1 MESLVFLL
9 FLSIIGLST
18 WITYEFGLN
27 PDYYHCSSNNKQPY
41 CNKYQSVGIGQI
53 VSNDYKSDPVASY
66 NYYTKIYHCNLHH
79 VKYNDYP
86 VGKVFNIYTTSIGSN
101 VCVTEKYN
109 NYYINTSTQNHVDS
123 IPGIFVLIVI
133 GYIVVL
139 CIVMGIVIGP
149 WIEKRERDRRERE
162 WFRER
167 EREQNQ
173 IDIEANI
180 QPQKP
185 QTNNKNQDKQNIY
198 KIPNEK
204 TQPLSNAVFSVDNK
218 DECYKCLQP
227 LTNGQPLENPP
238 CRHLIHTKCYKELV
252 SDGYVKCSICE
263 QNFV

>member
-1 MESLVFLL
+1 MIYRLVFLL
-9 FLSIIGLST
+9 IIIIVGLST

-27 PDYYHCSSNNKQPY
+27 PDYYHCSSNKNNQPY
-41 CNKYQSVGIGQI
+41 CNKYQSVGIGKI
-53 VSNDYKSDPVASY
+53 VSNDYKSDPLASY
-66 NYYTKIYHCNLHH
+66 SNNTQLYHCNLHH
-79 VKYNDYP
+79 VEYNDYP

-101 VCVTEKYN
+101 VCVTEEYN
-109 NYYINTSTQNHVDS
+109 NYYINKSTQNHVDA
-123 IPGIFVLIVI
+123 IPVYIYLIALGYIFVILIVLTI
-133 GYIVVL
+133 
-139 CIVMGIVIGP
+139 IGP
-149 WIEKRERDRRERE
+149 WREERKRAITRERVRV
-162 WFRER
+162 R

-180 QPQKP
+180 QPQKS

-198 KIPNEK
+198 KIPNET
-204 TQPLSNAVFSVDNK
+204 TQPLSNVVFSIDNK

-227 LTNGQPLENPP
+227 LTNGQSLENPP